1 LGKGKSLN
9 LFGHGIGLELN
20 EPPTLSEYNHS
31 EVLDGYVIALDMHIM
46 DENVGVAKLED
57 VILITHKGN
66 EILTKSPRQLF
77 EI

>member
-1 LGKGKSLN
+1 
-9 LFGHGIGLELN
+9 
-20 EPPTLSEYNHS
+20 
-31 EVLDGYVIALDMHIM
+31 LDGYVIALDMHIM
-46 DENVGVAKLED
+46 DENAGVAKLED